1 MKLTNQDFDA
11 IRRWMHRNARPLD
24 LARWQYH
31 FESGSAEAVLQS
43 LSAYQNEDGL
53 EADCWNPASAPM
65 QTWAAA
71 CILRELNAPKEH
83 PIVAGILRYL
93 GSGAHFVDGLWQG
106 AIPSNNDFPHAPW
119 WTFTER
125 SGEDWG
131 YNPTASL
138 AGFVLQYGV
147 SESAL
152 YKKAEGIAT
161 KILSLVIFYAGVQ
174 MLLSSTKNIFS
185 DEVKEIPSAIAIY
198 VTIFSII
205 GKLLLASYQ
214 YKQGKKINSSMLT
227 ANAIN
232 MRNDVV
238 ISTSVLL
245 GLIFTFIFKL
255 PILDSITGLI
265 ISLFIIKSS
274 ISIFIDSNVELMDGV
289 KDVNVYNKIFEAVE
303 KVPGASNPHR
313 VRSRMIGNLYM
324 ITLDIEVNPQ
334 ITITQAHEIADA
346 VEKSIINSVD
356 NVYDILVHVEPA
368 GKCQTGEK
376 FGVDKDMV

>member
-1 MKLTNQDFDA
+1 MSREKILITTSWISTIGNA
-11 IRRWMHRNARPLD
+11 I
-24 LARWQYH
+24 
-31 FESGSAEAVLQS
+31 
-43 LSAYQNEDGL
+43 LSVSKIIIGL
-53 EADCWNPASAPM
+53 F
-65 QTWAAA
+65 
-71 CILRELNAPKEH
+71 
-83 PIVAGILRYL
+83 AG
-93 GSGAHFVDGLWQG
+93 
-106 AIPSNNDFPHAPW
+106 
-119 WTFTER
+119 
-125 SGEDWG
+125 
-131 YNPTASL
+131 SL
-138 AGFVLQYGV
+138 AVVGDGID
-147 SESAL
+147 SATDVVISIVMIFTARL
-152 YKKAEGIAT
+152 INRPPSKKYVFGYEKAEGIAT

-289 KDVNVYNKIFEAVE
+289 KDVNVELMDGVKDVNVYNKIFEAVE